1 MIAQMCFA
9 CFVAHGLHSPLHM
22 SKQYVERLTSEPA
35 VMVICMGQAVAL
47 GLGVL
52 TAELI
57 TGQPPF
63 AHLDND
69 LAIQKAMDRGRATHY
84 ICSLARGPH
93 LTHSSQRK
101 DSAGEFH

>member
-1 MIAQMCFA
+1 MLCLLRVCDRQYLGRDVDPREFSFLKANLETKKAVSLLMIAQMCFA

-52 TAELI
+52 TA
-57 TGQPPF
+57 G
-63 AHLDND
+63 A
-69 LAIQKAMDRGRATHY
+69 AAKK
-84 ICSLARGPH
+84 S
-93 LTHSSQRK
+93 K
-101 DSAGEFH
+101 KK